1 MSRDAAAGRG
11 EFFSGSRIGRYLLR
25 EEVGRGAMAV
35 VFRARDEELDRDV
48 ALKIMA
54 SAFANDEAF
63 RLRFRRESMAA
74 AKINDP
80 HIIPVFEA
88 GHESGTLFIAMRL
101 VEGGNVQQL
110 VRRDGPL
117 QAGRAMAIISPI
129 AAALDAA
136 HAHALVHRDVKPSNM
151 LLDVG
156 AGRPDHVYL
165 SDFGLAKATLT
176 PGDLTMEGAFLGTPD
191 YAAPEQIEGRTVDG
205 RADQYALAASA
216 FLLLTGKPPFPRA
229 DPRAAFYAQTSEQ
242 PPALSSR
249 RPDLPHALDG
259 VLARALAKDPPD
271 RFTRC
276 RDFADSMRLALGLT
290 MYHAGAMPAT
300 SGQSGRKPPSHA
312 ANPGGQAE
320 PITDHAATV
329 IRRSDGNLAEPGE
342 PALDARPAPG
352 PLLLRPEAADARRH
366 YDNPCR
372 HDGRQGAR
380 AAAGISLSPAPRPP
394 APAGNDPGARRGSSI
409 TRRAVIIGVAGA
421 SAGGLLYAAR
431 GLFGSGVPVPKPAW
445 KYPAGTYVDCTP
457 AVAGGVVYV
466 GDDSGRVHA
475 LHAAHGKAL
484 WVERTA
490 PGEDPVFTRPAVA
503 GDAVYAGSSSRQGIC
518 ALDTADGSIRCR
530 YHWGGDVRSGITVA
544 GGIAYYGSTDGS
556 VYAIDTATG
565 KRHWSHPTGGP
576 VQSTPAVAGGIVY
589 FGSADYSVYAL
600 HAATGQRLWKRATE
614 GFINSSPAVAGG
626 VVYIGSGDS
635 LVYALHTAR
644 GGIIWTHATGGQIQF
659 SDPVIAGGTVY
670 IGSTDGKVYALDA
683 ASGRRRWARRLGGQI
698 IGSPAVSAG
707 TVYIGSTDRKFY
719 ALDAA
724 TGDIQWAYPTQ
735 GAIQRGPAVAGGMV
749 YIGSEDGH
757 VYAFRTTPAS

>member
-1 MSRDAAAGRG
+1 MSRDVAVGPG
-11 EFFSGSRIGRYLLR
+11 EFSSGSRIGKYLLH

-35 VFRARDEELDRDV
+35 VFRARDEGLDRDV

-54 SAFANDEAF
+54 PAFANDEAS

-80 HIIPVFEA
+80 HIIPIFEA

-101 VEGGNVQQL
+101 VEGGNVQEL
-110 VRRDGPL
+110 VRRHGPL
-117 QAGRAMAIISPI
+117 QASRAMAIISPI

-165 SDFGLAKATLT
+165 SDFGIAKATLT

-205 RADQYALAASA
+205 QADQYALAASA
-216 FLLLTGKPPFPRA
+216 FLLLTGKPPFPRD
-229 DPRAAFYAQTSEQ
+229 DPRATLYAQTSKQ

-259 VLARALAKDPPD
+259 VLARALAKDPSD

-276 RDFADSMRLALGLT
+276 RDFADSMRLAAGLT
-290 MYHAGAMPAT
+290 MYHADATPAT
-300 SGQSGRKPPSHA
+300 SGQAGRKPPSHA
-312 ANPGGQAE
+312 ADPGGEAE
-320 PITDHAATV
+320 RISDDATV
-329 IRRSDGNLAEPGE
+329 IRCSDGNLAEPGE

-352 PLLLRPEAADARRH
+352 PLLLRPEAADVRH
-366 YDNPCR
+366 YYYDPCPQ
-372 HDGRQGAR
+372 DGRQGAR
-380 AAAGISLSPAPRPP
+380 AAAGISPSPAPGPP
-394 APAGNDPGARRGSSI
+394 APAGNDPGARRGSRI

-421 SAGGLLYAAR
+421 SAAGLLAAAR
-431 GLFGSGVPVPKPAW
+431 GIFGGSVPVRKPAW
-445 KYPAGTYVDCTP
+445 TYPAGTYVDCTP

-475 LHAAHGKAL
+475 LHAAHGKVL

-490 PGEDPVFTRPAVA
+490 RGEYPVFTRPAVA
-503 GDAVYAGSSSRQGIC
+503 RDTVYAGSSSRQGIC
-518 ALDTADGSIRCR
+518 ALDTADGSIRRR

-544 GGIAYYGSTDGS
+544 GGIAYYGSIDGS
-556 VYAIDTATG
+556 VYAVDTATG

-576 VQSTPAVAGGIVY
+576 VQSTPAVADGIVY
-589 FGSADYSVYAL
+589 FGSADYYVYAL
-600 HAATGQRLWKRATE
+600 HAATGHVVWKTTTE

-626 VVYIGSGDS
+626 VVYIGSGDN
-635 LVYALHTAR
+635 LVYALHTAH
-644 GGIIWTHATGGQIQF
+644 GGIIWTYATGGQIQF

-670 IGSTDGKVYALDA
+670 IGSTDHKVYALDA
-683 ASGRRRWARRLGGQI
+683 ASSRRRWARRLGGRI
-698 IGSPAVSAG
+698 IGSPVVSAG
-707 TVYIGSTDRKFY
+707 TVYIGNMDGKFY

-724 TGDIQWAYPTQ
+724 TGDIQWTYPTQ

-757 VYAFRTTPAS
+757 IYAFKTAPAS